1 MDETTLDAVRL
12 NHDVSSFH
20 IYVFCMC
27 ACACVR
33 VSDDRNVAAGY
44 PKVNHSHQK
53 NNNEQP
59 EKQTN
64 KNSLVKSAFPRLR
77 LRFRLRRRLPW
88 NTLFCIFTMM
98 SSEATTK
105 AASQIEILLKPSDV
119 NTEEEYYK
127 KLIRRGIEEFNYE
140 TFSNVCVQRNH
151 HNVTTGVINDVA
163 MNTINA
169 TDCTHVREGVV
180 SGKNRGKGLYATRD
194 FAVGDRVLIE
204 PPLVAMQHERN
215 RNDAIVCSFCFRYV
229 GSIEKQIGQRLFQQF
244 SSTHEMQEQQQNEQL
259 MTATPNNT
267 AAEEAARRSS
277 DLEILNSMAS
287 VGEPKLPLA
296 DEHFPLPMEHR
307 CVGGCYREVFC
318 SNECA
323 QNAWNSH
330 ERAMCI
336 GNNNGDQEEHAK
348 IRAAIMHQ
356 FIEHAKDTNDIF
368 ILAAKVVAM
377 VTENASLALSDTN
390 NNMTFLEALERAWEP
405 FSRVQKAIWWDIVAI
420 PSDVEEKD
428 EESFRQQL
436 IQVASGSLE
445 LLCKAWPDRAQAFPG
460 LFSLPVW
467 GAIVGMFELNNLELV
482 VESPVEN
489 YFLTVDGLADEKQK
503 MAILPQTQPFLDAL
517 DVNYDIPCLG
527 TALFALQSNC
537 NHDCDP
543 NCHPFKDETDINGS
557 CVLVARKPIQKGD
570 ELTISYLEDDQLDWS
585 RRQDALSDYG
595 FVCKCARCE
604 SEVSQTRGR
613 HHSKMKI

>member
-1 MDETTLDAVRL
+1 ML
-12 NHDVSSFH
+12 
-20 IYVFCMC
+20 
-27 ACACVR
+27 
-33 VSDDRNVAAGY
+33 
-44 PKVNHSHQK
+44 
-53 NNNEQP
+53 
-59 EKQTN
+59 
-64 KNSLVKSAFPRLR
+64 
-77 LRFRLRRRLPW
+77 
-88 NTLFCIFTMM
+88 
-98 SSEATTK
+98 SSEASST

-119 NTEEEYYK
+119 NTEAKYYE
-127 KLIRRGIEEFNYE
+127 KLIRRGIEECGHE
-140 TFSNVCVQRNH
+140 TFSNVCVQRHHHTPAAVASCVISPPPLPAAAAAATAGVANNNNSSNH
-151 HNVTTGVINDVA
+151 SNMSG
-163 MNTINA
+163 
-169 TDCTHVREGVV
+169 
-180 SGKNRGKGLYATRD
+180 GKNRGKGLYATRD
-194 FAVGDRVLIE
+194 FIVGDRVLIE

-229 GSIEKQIGQRLFQQF
+229 GSIEKQIGQRLFHQLSSAQEKLQQ
-244 SSTHEMQEQQQNEQL
+244 QKEQQMEAT
-259 MTATPNNT
+259 TAGDA
-267 AAEEAARRSS
+267 AAEESARRSG
-277 DLEILNSMAS
+277 DLDVLNSMAS

-296 DEHFPLPMEHR
+296 DQCFPLPTER
-307 CVGGCYREVFC
+307 ACVGGCYRESFC

-336 GNNNGDQEEHAK
+336 GNKSGDQDEQAK
-348 IRAAIMHQ
+348 NRASMMHQ

-377 VTENASLALSDTN
+377 VTENASLALSDASN
-390 NNMTFLEALERAWEP
+390 NITFLGEALEVAWEP

-436 IQVASGSLE
+436 IELASGSLE

-489 YFLTVDGLADEKQK
+489 YFLAVDGLADENQK
-503 MAILPQTQPFLDAL
+503 MTILPQTQPFLDAL
-517 DVNYDIPCLG
+517 DVKYDIPCLG

-557 CVLVARKPIQKGD
+557 CVLVARKPIRKGE

-585 RRQDALSDYG
+585 SRQDALSDYG
-595 FVCKCARCE
+595 FVCRCARCE

-613 HHSKMKI
+613 QKMKM